1 MCLILFSYQ
10 PNTDTPLILGAN
22 RDEFFERAT
31 APLHIWEDFPNVVA
45 GRDLVAYG
53 TWLGIDQSGRFAA
66 ITNVRE
72 PGIKVEDPHSR
83 GELTKDFL
91 TGKQSPHAYL
101 SEIESRQHRYAG
113 FNLLV
118 GDFSL
123 PNAPLYYLSNRGRG
137 IEKLL
142 PGTYGLSNHLLDSP
156 WPKVSDGKE
165 RLATQLQQAG
175 TDHQLIRQI
184 LENPELADDHR
195 LPSTGINYE
204 REKALS
210 ATFITLPDYGTR
222 ASTVLTIDSQQ
233 ITFSEQNYQAS
244 TNGQPTYEDEVR
256 TFTFTKPL
264 EHAAIIPETLV
275 ATGCQNA

>member
-10 PNTDTPLILGAN
+10 PNTNTPLILGAN

-31 APLHIWEDFPNVVA
+31 AAAHNWEDYPNVVA
-45 GRDLVAYG
+45 GRDLVAHG

-91 TGKQSPHAYL
+91 TGKQSPQAYL
-101 SEIESRQHRYAG
+101 AEIESRQHRYAG

-165 RLATQLQQAG
+165 KLAARLNQAG
-175 TDHQLIRQI
+175 TNHQLIRQI

-222 ASTVLTIDSQQ
+222 ASTVITIDAEQ
-233 ITFSEQNYQAS
+233 IIFSEQNYQAS
-244 TNGQPTYEDEVR
+244 RDGRPAYEGEAR
-256 TFTFTKPL
+256 QFTFAKPL
-264 EHAAIIPETLV
+264 EHFSRIPENVV
-275 ATGCQNA
+275 ATGCQSA